1 LEEGVCAEAGPVSAS
16 ERGQKIT
23 ISVPVVPTVQNVQA
37 VNQKYEVTVT
47 ENQTTSRALDGVKI
61 LAFEQVLSGPFA
73 TCLLADMGAEVIK
86 VERPGVGDVIRSWD
100 SVVKGLSSGY
110 VWLNRNKRSLTV
122 DVKKEIGREILQELA
137 KKSDIFFENYAP
149 GVAERLGLGYDKL
162 SEINPRLIYCSLS
175 GYGQDGPYR
184 DVKAYDLLIQGE
196 GGIIATTGYPDKP
209 ARAGIAI
216 ADIASGMYAAIGI
229 LLALYQRE
237 KTGQGQLID
246 VSMLDSIV
254 SWLGYFPH
262 HYWHAGEEPARV
274 GMRHHY
280 VTPYGPYLAGD
291 GEYVNLAVAS
301 ASDWEIFCKKVIEK
315 PELLKDPRFATVEGR
330 RKNRGLLEEMIENI
344 FLEKDHKHWLEQ
356 LKKAELPHG
365 IVRGIAQVLAHP
377 QVAARKLIR
386 EAESPVGKVPV
397 IANALKLSRSE
408 ARYDRIPA
416 LGEDNEAILR
426 ELGYDATAIETLRL
440 ERVI

>member
-1 LEEGVCAEAGPVSAS
+1 VTSNS
-16 ERGQKIT
+16 K
-23 ISVPVVPTVQNVQA
+23 PT
-37 VNQKYEVTVT
+37 
-47 ENQTTSRALDGVKI
+47 RALDGIKI

-86 VERPGVGDVIRSWD
+86 VERPGSGDVIRSWD

-122 DVKKEIGREILQELA
+122 DVKKKAGLEILTCLA
-137 KKSDIFFENYAP
+137 ERSDVFFENYAP
-149 GVAERLGLGYDKL
+149 GVAARLGLGYESL
-162 SEINPRLIYCSLS
+162 SAINPRLIYCSLS

-216 ADIASGMYAAIGI
+216 ADIAAGMYAAIGI

-237 KTGQGQLID
+237 KSGHGQLID

-301 ASDWEIFCKKVIEK
+301 ASDWELFCREVIDK
-315 PELLKDPRFATVEGR
+315 PEFLQDPRFATVEGR
-330 RKNRGLLEEMIENI
+330 RKNRGELEETIENL

-365 IVRGIAQVLAHP
+365 VVRGIAQVLAHP

-386 EAESPVGKVPV
+386 ETESPVGKVPV
-397 IANALKLSRSE
+397 IANALKMSGSP
-408 ARYDRIPA
+408 ARYDRIPS
-416 LGEDNEAILR
+416 LGEDSETILR
-426 ELGYDATAIETLRL
+426 EIGFGAEQIARLRDL
-440 ERVI
+440 KVI

>member
-1 LEEGVCAEAGPVSAS
+1 MAEIRKPSG
-16 ERGQKIT
+16 
-23 ISVPVVPTVQNVQA
+23 
-37 VNQKYEVTVT
+37 
-47 ENQTTSRALDGVKI
+47 ALDGVKI

-122 DVKKEIGREILQELA
+122 DVKQTKGREIIQELA
-137 KKSDIFFENYAP
+137 KRSDIFFENYAP
-149 GVAERLGLGYDKL
+149 GVASRLGIGYETL
-162 SEINPRLIYCSLS
+162 SGINPRLIYCSLS

-237 KTGQGQLID
+237 KTGAGQLID

-262 HYWHAGEEPARV
+262 HFWHAGEEPARV

-291 GEYVNLAVAS
+291 GQYVNLAVAS
-301 ASDWEIFCKKVIEK
+301 AADWEVFCRKVIER
-315 PELLKDPRFATVEGR
+315 PELLEDPRFATVEGR
-330 RKNRGLLEEMIENI
+330 RRNRGELEEMIEKL
-344 FLEKDHKHWLEQ
+344 FLEKDHKHWLER
-356 LKKAELPHG
+356 LKNAELPYG

-386 EAESPVGKVPV
+386 EAASPVGEVPV
-397 IANALKLSRSE
+397 IANALKMSASE
-408 ARYDRIPA
+408 ARYDRIPG
-416 LGEDNEAILR
+416 LGEDSEAILR
-426 ELGYDATAIETLRL
+426 ELGYDAEDTAKLRA
-440 ERVI
+440 EKVI

>member
-1 LEEGVCAEAGPVSAS
+1 VAS
-16 ERGQKIT
+16 KSE
-23 ISVPVVPTVQNVQA
+23 P
-37 VNQKYEVTVT
+37 
-47 ENQTTSRALDGVKI
+47 SRALDGVKI

-122 DVKKEIGREILQELA
+122 DVKKDQGREILLRLA
-137 KKSDIFFENYAP
+137 KKADIFFENYAP
-149 GVAERLGLGYDKL
+149 GVTARLGLGYERL
-162 SEINPRLIYCSLS
+162 SELNSRLIYCSLS

-237 KTGQGQLID
+237 KTGEGQLID
-246 VSMLDSIV
+246 VSMLDAIV

-301 ASDWEIFCKKVIEK
+301 ASDWEVFCRKVIEK
-315 PELLKDPRFATVEGR
+315 PELLSDSRFATVEAR
-330 RKNRGLLEEMIENI
+330 RKNRGLLEETIETI
-344 FLEKDHKHWLEQ
+344 FLEEDHRHWLEQ

-377 QVAARKLIR
+377 QVVARKLIR

-397 IANALKLSRSE
+397 IANPLKMSRSQ
-408 ARYDRIPA
+408 ARYDPIPS
-416 LGEDNEAILR
+416 LGGDSDAILR
-426 ELGYDATAIETLRL
+426 DAGYASSEIEALR
-440 ERVI
+440 RDKVI

>member
-1 LEEGVCAEAGPVSAS
+1 VAS
-16 ERGQKIT
+16 KSE
-23 ISVPVVPTVQNVQA
+23 P
-37 VNQKYEVTVT
+37 
-47 ENQTTSRALDGVKI
+47 SRALDGVKI

-86 VERPGVGDVIRSWD
+86 IERPGVGDVIRSWD

-122 DVKKEIGREILQELA
+122 DVKKDQGREILLRLA
-137 KKSDIFFENYAP
+137 KKADIFFENYAP
-149 GVAERLGLGYDKL
+149 GVTARLGLGYERL
-162 SEINPRLIYCSLS
+162 SELNSRLIYCSLS

-237 KTGQGQLID
+237 KTGEGQLID
-246 VSMLDSIV
+246 VSMLDAIV

-262 HYWHAGEEPARV
+262 HYWHAGEEPVRV

-301 ASDWEIFCKKVIEK
+301 ASDWEVFCRKVIEK
-315 PELLKDPRFATVEGR
+315 PELLSDPRFATVEAR
-330 RKNRGLLEEMIENI
+330 RKNRGLLEETIETI
-344 FLEKDHKHWLEQ
+344 FLEKDHRHWLEQ

-377 QVAARKLIR
+377 QVVARKLIR

-397 IANALKLSRSE
+397 IANPLKMSRSQ
-408 ARYDRIPA
+408 ARYDPIPS
-416 LGEDNEAILR
+416 LGGDSDAILR
-426 ELGYDATAIETLRL
+426 DAGYASSEIEALR
-440 ERVI
+440 RDKVI

>member
-1 LEEGVCAEAGPVSAS
+1 MAAKPA
-16 ERGQKIT
+16 
-23 ISVPVVPTVQNVQA
+23 A
-37 VNQKYEVTVT
+37 
-47 ENQTTSRALDGVKI
+47 ALDGVKI

-73 TCLLADMGAEVIK
+73 TCLLADMGAEVVKI
-86 VERPGVGDVIRSWD
+86 ERPEVGDVIRGWD
-100 SVVKGLSSGY
+100 SVVRGLSSGY
-110 VWLNRNKRSLTV
+110 IWLNRNKRSLTV
-122 DVKKEIGREILQELA
+122 DVKKEKGRDILHELA
-137 KKSDIFFENYAP
+137 NRSDIFFENYAP
-149 GVAERLGLGYDKL
+149 GVAGRLGLGYEKL
-162 SEINPRLIYCSLS
+162 SELNPRLIYCSLS

-209 ARAGIAI
+209 ARAGLAI
-216 ADIASGMYAAIGI
+216 ADIAAGMYSAIGI

-237 KTGQGQLID
+237 KTGRGQFID
-246 VSMLDSIV
+246 ISMLDSIV

-301 ASDWEIFCKKVIEK
+301 ASDWEIFCRKVIER
-315 PELLKDPRFATVEGR
+315 PELLADPRFATVEGR
-330 RKNRGLLEEMIENI
+330 CKNRAVLEEWIENI
-344 FLEKDHKHWLEQ
+344 FLEKDHNHWLGQ
-356 LKKAELPHG
+356 LKNADLPHG
-365 IVRGIAQVLAHP
+365 QVRGIAQVLAHP
-377 QVAARKLIR
+377 QVVARKLIR

-397 IANALKLSRSE
+397 IANAVQMSDSP

-416 LGEDNEAILR
+416 LGEDSEAILH
-426 ELGYDATAIETLRL
+426 ELGYDPKAIAQLR
-440 ERVI
+440 RDKII

>member
-1 LEEGVCAEAGPVSAS
+1 VSVAEKQEA
-16 ERGQKIT
+16 
-23 ISVPVVPTVQNVQA
+23 
-37 VNQKYEVTVT
+37 
-47 ENQTTSRALDGVKI
+47 SRALDGVKI

-122 DVKKEIGREILQELA
+122 DVKKDRGREILQELA
-137 KKSDIFFENYAP
+137 KRSDVFFENYAP
-149 GVAERLGLGYDKL
+149 GVAARLGLGYEKL
-162 SEINPRLIYCSLS
+162 SELNRRLIYCSLS

-216 ADIASGMYAAIGI
+216 ADIASGMYAAVGI

-237 KTGQGQLID
+237 KTGEGQLID
-246 VSMLDSIV
+246 ISMLDSIV

-291 GEYVNLAVAS
+291 GQYVNLAVAS
-301 ASDWEIFCKKVIEK
+301 AADWEVFCKKVIDK
-315 PELLKDPRFATVEGR
+315 PELLEDPRFATVEGR
-330 RKNRGLLEEMIENI
+330 RKNRGLLEQTIENI
-344 FLEKDHKHWLEQ
+344 FLERDHQHWLEQ

-377 QVAARKLIR
+377 QVLARKLIR

-397 IANALKLSRSE
+397 IANALKMSASQ

-416 LGEDNEAILR
+416 LGENNDAILR
-426 ELGYDATAIETLRL
+426 ELGYDTAAIESLRQD
-440 ERVI
+440 RVI

>member
-1 LEEGVCAEAGPVSAS
+1 MATDSKS
-16 ERGQKIT
+16 
-23 ISVPVVPTVQNVQA
+23 N
-37 VNQKYEVTVT
+37 
-47 ENQTTSRALDGVKI
+47 RALDGIKI

-73 TCLLADMGAEVIK
+73 TCMLADMGAEVTK

-110 VWLNRNKRSLTV
+110 VWLNRNKRSITV
-122 DVKKEIGREILQELA
+122 DVKKEQGKQILQELA

-149 GVAERLGLGYDKL
+149 GVAARLGLGYEKL
-162 SEINPRLIYCSLS
+162 SEMNRRLIYCSLS

-237 KTGQGQLID
+237 KTDRGQLID
-246 VSMLDSIV
+246 VSMFDSIV

-280 VTPYGPYLAGD
+280 VTPYGPYMAND

-301 ASDWEIFCKKVIEK
+301 ASDWEIFCRKVIEK
-315 PELLKDPRFATVEGR
+315 TELLEDPRFATVEGR
-330 RKNRGLLEEMIENI
+330 RKNRGELEETIENI
-344 FLEKDHKHWLEQ
+344 FLERDHKYWLGQ
-356 LKKAELPHG
+356 LKKAELPYG
-365 IVRGIAQVLAHP
+365 EVRGIAQVLAHP

-397 IANALKLSRSE
+397 IANALKMSDSP

-416 LGEDNEAILR
+416 LGEDSEAILG
-426 ELGYDATAIETLRL
+426 ELGYNAAEIAKLRA
-440 ERVI
+440 EKII

>member
-1 LEEGVCAEAGPVSAS
+1 VAS
-16 ERGQKIT
+16 KSE
-23 ISVPVVPTVQNVQA
+23 P
-37 VNQKYEVTVT
+37 
-47 ENQTTSRALDGVKI
+47 SRALDGVKI

-122 DVKKEIGREILQELA
+122 DVKKDQGREILLRLA
-137 KKSDIFFENYAP
+137 KKADIFFENYAP
-149 GVAERLGLGYDKL
+149 GVTARLGLGYERL
-162 SEINPRLIYCSLS
+162 SELNSRLIYCSLS

-237 KTGQGQLID
+237 KTGEGQLID
-246 VSMLDSIV
+246 VSMLDAIV

-301 ASDWEIFCKKVIEK
+301 ASDWEVFCRKVIEK
-315 PELLKDPRFATVEGR
+315 PELLSDPRFATVEAR
-330 RKNRGLLEEMIENI
+330 RKNRGLLEETIETI
-344 FLEKDHKHWLEQ
+344 FLEKDHRHWLEQ

-377 QVAARKLIR
+377 QVVARQLIR

-397 IANALKLSRSE
+397 IANPLKMSRSQ
-408 ARYDRIPA
+408 ARYDPIPS
-416 LGEDNEAILR
+416 LGGDSDAILR
-426 ELGYDATAIETLRL
+426 DAGYASSEIEALR
-440 ERVI
+440 RDKVI

>member
-1 LEEGVCAEAGPVSAS
+1 VIVS
-16 ERGQKIT
+16 EKQK
-23 ISVPVVPTVQNVQA
+23 Q
-37 VNQKYEVTVT
+37 
-47 ENQTTSRALDGVKI
+47 SRALDGVKI

-122 DVKKEIGREILQELA
+122 DVKKNQGREILERLA
-137 KKSDIFFENYAP
+137 KKTDIFFENYAP
-149 GVAERLGLGYDKL
+149 GVAARLGLGYEKL
-162 SEINPRLIYCSLS
+162 SGLNPRLIYCSLS

-196 GGIIATTGYPDKP
+196 GGIIATTGYPDRP

-237 KTGQGQLID
+237 KTGEGQLID
-246 VSMLDSIV
+246 VSMFDSIV

-280 VTPYGPYLAGD
+280 VTPYGPYLAAD

-301 ASDWEIFCKKVIEK
+301 VSDWEIFCRKVIEK
-315 PELLKDPRFATVEGR
+315 PELLSDQRFSTVEGR
-330 RKNRGLLEEMIENI
+330 RKNRGLLEETIENI
-344 FLEKDHKHWLEQ
+344 FLERDHRHWLDR
-356 LKKAELPHG
+356 LKDAELPHG

-377 QVAARKLIR
+377 QVIARKLIR

-397 IANALKLSRSE
+397 IANALKMSRSE
-408 ARYDRIPA
+408 ARYDRIPT
-416 LGEDNEAILR
+416 LGGDSEAILC
-426 ELGYDATAIETLRL
+426 EAGYASSDIEAFR
-440 ERVI
+440 RDKVI

>member
-1 LEEGVCAEAGPVSAS
+1 MAS
-16 ERGQKIT
+16 NSQ
-23 ISVPVVPTVQNVQA
+23 P
-37 VNQKYEVTVT
+37 
-47 ENQTTSRALDGVKI
+47 SRALDGVKI

-122 DVKKEIGREILQELA
+122 DVKQTKGREIIQELA
-137 KKSDIFFENYAP
+137 KRSDIFFENYAP
-149 GVAERLGLGYDKL
+149 GVAGRLGIGYETL
-162 SEINPRLIYCSLS
+162 SGINPRLIYCSLS

-237 KTGQGQLID
+237 KTGAGQLID
-246 VSMLDSIV
+246 VSMFDSIV

-262 HYWHAGEEPARV
+262 HFWHAGEEPARV

-291 GEYVNLAVAS
+291 GQYVNLAVAS
-301 ASDWEIFCKKVIEK
+301 AADWEVFCRKVIEK
-315 PELLKDPRFATVEGR
+315 PELLEDPRFATVEGR
-330 RKNRGLLEEMIENI
+330 RRNRGELEESIEKL
-344 FLEKDHKHWLEQ
+344 FLEKDHMHWLER
-356 LKKAELPHG
+356 LKNAELPYG

-386 EAESPVGKVPV
+386 EAASPVGEVPV
-397 IANALKLSRSE
+397 IANALKMSASE
-408 ARYDRIPA
+408 ARYDRIPG
-416 LGEDNEAILR
+416 LGEDSEAILR
-426 ELGYDATAIETLRL
+426 ELGYDAEDTAKLRA
-440 ERVI
+440 EKVI

>member
-1 LEEGVCAEAGPVSAS
+1 VEHEVNVAS
-16 ERGQKIT
+16 NSE
-23 ISVPVVPTVQNVQA
+23 P
-37 VNQKYEVTVT
+37 
-47 ENQTTSRALDGVKI
+47 SRALDGVKI

-86 VERPGVGDVIRSWD
+86 IERPGAGDVIRSWD

-110 VWLNRNKRSLTV
+110 VWLNRNKRSFTV
-122 DVKKEIGREILQELA
+122 DVKQTKGREIIQELA
-137 KKSDIFFENYAP
+137 KRSDIFFENYAP
-149 GVAERLGLGYDKL
+149 GVAGRLGIGYETL
-162 SEINPRLIYCSLS
+162 SGINPRLIYCSLS

-237 KTGQGQLID
+237 KTGAGQLID

-262 HYWHAGEEPARV
+262 HFWHAGEEPARV

-291 GEYVNLAVAS
+291 GQYVNLAVAS
-301 ASDWEIFCKKVIEK
+301 AADWEVFCRKVIEK
-315 PELLKDPRFATVEGR
+315 PEWLEDQRFATVEGR
-330 RKNRGLLEEMIENI
+330 RRNRGELEETIEKL
-344 FLEKDHKHWLEQ
+344 FLEKDHKHWLDR
-356 LKKAELPHG
+356 LKNAELPYG

-386 EAESPVGKVPV
+386 EAASPVGEVPV
-397 IANALKLSRSE
+397 IANALKMSASE
-408 ARYDRIPA
+408 ARYDRIPG
-416 LGEDNEAILR
+416 LGEDSEAILR
-426 ELGYDATAIETLRL
+426 ELGYDAEDTAKLRA
-440 ERVI
+440 EKVI

>member
-1 LEEGVCAEAGPVSAS
+1 
-16 ERGQKIT
+16 
-23 ISVPVVPTVQNVQA
+23 
-37 VNQKYEVTVT
+37 
-47 ENQTTSRALDGVKI
+47 
-61 LAFEQVLSGPFA
+61 
-73 TCLLADMGAEVIK
+73 M
-86 VERPGVGDVIRSWD
+86 IR
-100 SVVKGLSSGY
+100 
-110 VWLNRNKRSLTV
+110 
-122 DVKKEIGREILQELA
+122 
-137 KKSDIFFENYAP
+137 
-149 GVAERLGLGYDKL
+149 
-162 SEINPRLIYCSLS
+162 
-175 GYGQDGPYR
+175 
-184 DVKAYDLLIQGE
+184 GE

-216 ADIASGMYAAIGI
+216 ADIAAGMYAAIGI
-229 LLALYQRE
+229 LMALYQRE
-237 KTGQGQLID
+237 KTGEGQFID

-301 ASDWEIFCKKVIEK
+301 ASDWEVFCRKVIEK
-315 PELLKDPRFATVEGR
+315 PEMLEDPRFASVEGR
-330 RKNRGLLEEMIENI
+330 RKNRSVLEKTIENI
-344 FLEKDHKHWLEQ
+344 FLERDHKHWLEQ

-397 IANALKLSRSE
+397 IANALKLSASE

-416 LGEDNEAILR
+416 LGEQTDAILR
-426 ELGYDATAIETLRL
+426 EIGYGAEEIADLR
-440 ERVI
+440 RDKVI

>member
-1 LEEGVCAEAGPVSAS
+1 VAS
-16 ERGQKIT
+16 KSE
-23 ISVPVVPTVQNVQA
+23 P
-37 VNQKYEVTVT
+37 
-47 ENQTTSRALDGVKI
+47 SRALDGVKI

-122 DVKKEIGREILQELA
+122 DVKKDQGREILLRLA
-137 KKSDIFFENYAP
+137 KKADIFFENYAP
-149 GVAERLGLGYDKL
+149 GVTARLGLGYERL
-162 SEINPRLIYCSLS
+162 SELNSRLIYCSLS

-237 KTGQGQLID
+237 KTGEGQLID
-246 VSMLDSIV
+246 VSMLDAIV

-301 ASDWEIFCKKVIEK
+301 ASDWEVFCRKVIEK
-315 PELLKDPRFATVEGR
+315 PELLSDPRFATVEYR
-330 RKNRGLLEEMIENI
+330 RKNRGLLEETIETI
-344 FLEKDHKHWLEQ
+344 FLEKDHGHWLEQ

-377 QVAARKLIR
+377 QVIARKLIR

-397 IANALKLSRSE
+397 IANPLKMSRSQ
-408 ARYDRIPA
+408 ARYDPIPS
-416 LGEDNEAILR
+416 LGGDSDAILR
-426 ELGYDATAIETLRL
+426 DAGYASSEIEALR
-440 ERVI
+440 RDKVI

>member
-1 LEEGVCAEAGPVSAS
+1 VATNSNP
-16 ERGQKIT
+16 
-23 ISVPVVPTVQNVQA
+23 
-37 VNQKYEVTVT
+37 
-47 ENQTTSRALDGVKI
+47 SRALDGVKI

-86 VERPGVGDVIRSWD
+86 VERPGAGDVIRSWD
-100 SVVKGLSSGY
+100 SVVRGLSSGY

-122 DVKKEIGREILQELA
+122 DVKKEQGRAILQELA
-137 KKSDIFFENYAP
+137 KRSDVFFENYAP
-149 GVAERLGLGYDKL
+149 GVAGRLGIGYEELAKM
-162 SEINPRLIYCSLS
+162 NPRLIYCSLS

-196 GGIIATTGYPDKP
+196 GGIIATTGYPEKP

-237 KTGQGQLID
+237 KTGEGQLID

-291 GEYVNLAVAS
+291 GQYVNLAVAS
-301 ASDWEIFCKKVIEK
+301 ASDWEVFCRRVIEK
-315 PELLKDPRFATVEGR
+315 PELLNDPRFASVEGR
-330 RKNRGLLEEMIENI
+330 RRNRGELEETIENI
-344 FLEKDHKHWLEQ
+344 FLERDHQHWLTQ
-356 LKKAELPHG
+356 LKDAELPHG

-397 IANALKLSRSE
+397 IANALKMSKSD
-408 ARYDRIPA
+408 ARYERIPA
-416 LGEDNEAILR
+416 LGENSDEILR
-426 ELGYDATAIETLRL
+426 ELGYDVGAVARLRA
-440 ERVI
+440 EKVI

>member
-1 LEEGVCAEAGPVSAS
+1 MPANEKQ
-16 ERGQKIT
+16 R
-23 ISVPVVPTVQNVQA
+23 
-37 VNQKYEVTVT
+37 
-47 ENQTTSRALDGVKI
+47 RALDGIKI

-100 SVVKGLSSGY
+100 SLVKGLSSGY

-122 DVKKEIGREILQELA
+122 DVKKDHGREILQRLA
-137 KKSDIFFENYAP
+137 KTADIFFENYAP
-149 GVAERLGLGYDKL
+149 GVTARLGLGYEKL
-162 SEINPRLIYCSLS
+162 SELNPRLIYCSLS

-216 ADIASGMYAAIGI
+216 ADIASGMYATIGI

-237 KTGQGQLID
+237 KTGQGQYVD

-262 HYWHAGEEPARV
+262 HYWHAGEEPGRV

-280 VTPYGPYLAGD
+280 VTPYGPYLARND
-291 GEYVNLAVAS
+291 KYVNLAS
-301 ASDWEIFCKKVIEK
+301 AQPKDWEVFCKIVLQRPDLLQDERFDNVEK
-315 PELLKDPRFATVEGR
+315 R
-330 RKNRGLLEEMIENI
+330 RKNRNVLEEE
-344 FLEKDHKHWLEQ
+344 
-356 LKKAELPHG
+356 
-365 IVRGIAQVLAHP
+365 
-377 QVAARKLIR
+377 
-386 EAESPVGKVPV
+386 
-397 IANALKLSRSE
+397 
-408 ARYDRIPA
+408 
-416 LGEDNEAILR
+416 
-426 ELGYDATAIETLRL
+426 
-440 ERVI
+440 

>member
-1 LEEGVCAEAGPVSAS
+1 
-16 ERGQKIT
+16 
-23 ISVPVVPTVQNVQA
+23 
-37 VNQKYEVTVT
+37 VTT
-47 ENQTTSRALDGVKI
+47 DQTTVRALDGVKI

-100 SVVKGLSSGY
+100 SVVKGMSSGY

-122 DVKKEIGREILQELA
+122 DVKKDKGREIVQTLA

-149 GVAERLGLGYDKL
+149 GVAGRLGFGYEKL
-162 SEINPRLIYCSLS
+162 SESNPRLIYCSLS

-216 ADIASGMYAAIGI
+216 ADIASGMYAVIGI
-229 LLALYQRE
+229 LLALYQRG
-237 KTGQGQLID
+237 TSGRGQYID

-301 ASDWEIFCKKVIEK
+301 ASDWEIFCRKVIEK
-315 PELLKDPRFATVEGR
+315 PELLDNPRFTTVEGR
-330 RKNRGLLEEMIENI
+330 RKNRAELEETIENI
-344 FLEKDHKHWLEQ
+344 FLQRDHSHWLGQ
-356 LKKAELPHG
+356 LKKAELPYG
-365 IVRGIAQVLAHP
+365 EVRGIAQVLAHP
-377 QVAARKLIR
+377 QVVARKLIR

-397 IANALKLSRSE
+397 IANALKMSDSP

-416 LGEDNEAILR
+416 LGEDTEAILR
-426 ELGYDATAIETLRL
+426 EIGYDERGIESLKR
-440 ERVI
+440 EKVV

>member
-1 LEEGVCAEAGPVSAS
+1 MAETHKPG
-16 ERGQKIT
+16 
-23 ISVPVVPTVQNVQA
+23 
-37 VNQKYEVTVT
+37 
-47 ENQTTSRALDGVKI
+47 RALEGVKI

-86 VERPGVGDVIRSWD
+86 VERPGAGDVIRSWD

-122 DVKKEIGREILQELA
+122 DVKKEQGKAILQKLA
-137 KKSDIFFENYAP
+137 QRSDVFFENYAP
-149 GVAERLGLGYDKL
+149 GVAGRLGLGYEKL
-162 SEINPRLIYCSLS
+162 GELNRRLIYCSLS

-196 GGIIATTGYPDKP
+196 GGIIATTGYPDQP

-216 ADIASGMYAAIGI
+216 ADIAAGMYAAIGI

-237 KTGQGQLID
+237 KTGEGQLID

-291 GEYVNLAVAS
+291 GQYVNLAVAS
-301 ASDWEIFCKKVIEK
+301 ASDWEVFCKKVIER
-315 PELLKDPRFATVEGR
+315 PELLEDPRFATVEGR
-330 RKNRGLLEEMIENI
+330 RKNRNLLEEAIENI
-344 FLEKDHKHWLEQ
+344 FLEKDHKHWLER
-356 LKKAELPHG
+356 LKNAELPHG

-377 QVAARKLIR
+377 QVAARRLIR
-386 EAESPVGKVPV
+386 EADSPVGKVPV
-397 IANALKLSRSE
+397 IANALKLSASE
-408 ARYDRIPA
+408 ARYERIPA
-416 LGEDNEAILR
+416 LGENNDAILS
-426 ELGYDATAIETLRL
+426 ELGYDVEAVARLR
-440 ERVI
+440 EEKVI

>member
-1 LEEGVCAEAGPVSAS
+1 MAS
-16 ERGQKIT
+16 KSE
-23 ISVPVVPTVQNVQA
+23 P
-37 VNQKYEVTVT
+37 
-47 ENQTTSRALDGVKI
+47 SRALDGVKI

-86 VERPGVGDVIRSWD
+86 VERPGIGDVIRSWD

-122 DVKKEIGREILQELA
+122 DVKKDQGREILLRLA
-137 KKSDIFFENYAP
+137 KKADIFFENYAP
-149 GVAERLGLGYDKL
+149 GVTARLGLGYERL
-162 SEINPRLIYCSLS
+162 SELNSRLIYCSLS

-237 KTGQGQLID
+237 KTGEGQLID
-246 VSMLDSIV
+246 VSMLDAIV

-301 ASDWEIFCKKVIEK
+301 ASDWEVFCRKVIEK
-315 PELLKDPRFATVEGR
+315 PELLSDPRFATVEAR
-330 RKNRGLLEEMIENI
+330 RKNRGLLEETIETI
-344 FLEKDHKHWLEQ
+344 FLEKDHRHWLEQ

-377 QVAARKLIR
+377 QVVARQLIR

-397 IANALKLSRSE
+397 IANPLKMSRSQ
-408 ARYDRIPA
+408 ARYDPIPS
-416 LGEDNEAILR
+416 LGGDSDAILR
-426 ELGYDATAIETLRL
+426 DAGYASSEIEALR
-440 ERVI
+440 RDKVI